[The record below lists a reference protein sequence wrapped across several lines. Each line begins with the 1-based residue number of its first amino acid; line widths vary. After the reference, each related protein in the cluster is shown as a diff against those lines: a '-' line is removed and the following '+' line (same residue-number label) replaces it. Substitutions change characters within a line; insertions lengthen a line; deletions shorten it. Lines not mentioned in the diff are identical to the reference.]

1 MKMKPADLFREIVY
15 PLTNVATLVP
25 MIVSWLLFSVAGF
38 FGLFGLFVFI
48 VTLVPFMGYLMKLL
62 EARAHNKEAP
72 AFDAELMALFGN
84 GWALFPLVIV
94 VLLGWVQFA
103 VAQRFSPTAAFVVV
117 FLSGI
122 LLPASLGVL
131 SVTRAPLQGLNP
143 FALAQFIKST
153 ATDYLLLIVTLD
165 AVALILYLLL
175 LSGVSSFWLGF
186 GLVYLAFLL
195 YSMTGAVTGS
205 HRLTEKIHI
214 AAPLGASTVQSQR
227 ELIGARQGVLN
238 HAYGFVSRGNRAGGL
253 AHIQT
258 RIDSE
263 ADQDEANHWFFNEML
278 KWEDPGAALFFAQSY
293 LHLLLSQQREPAA
306 LKLLSQCFF
315 ANSQFRPAEED
326 RAEVV
331 ELAARH
337 GRNDLLKFLR

>member
-1 MKMKPADLFREIVY
+1 MKPADLFHEIVY

-25 MIVSWLLFSVAGF
+25 MIVSWLLFSVAKF

-48 VTLVPFMGYLMKLL
+48 VTLVPFLGYLMSLL
-62 EARAHNKEAP
+62 EARANNKEAP

-103 VAQRFSPTAAFVVV
+103 VAQRFSPTVALLVV

-143 FALAQFIKST
+143 FALVQFIKST
-153 ATDYLLLIVTLD
+153 ATDYVLLIVTLD
-165 AVALILYLLL
+165 ALALVLYLLL
-175 LSGVSSFWLGF
+175 RSGVSSFWLGL

-195 YSMTGAVTGS
+195 YSMTGAVVGS
-205 HRLTEKIHI
+205 HRLTEKIDI
-214 AAPLGASTVQSQR
+214 PAPLSASTVQSRR
-227 ELIGARQGVLN
+227 ELISARQGVLN

-253 AHIQT
+253 AHIQS
-258 RIDSE
+258 RIDVE
-263 ADQDEANHWFFNEML
+263 PDRDEANHWFFNEML
-278 KWEDPGAALFFAQSY
+278 KWEDPDAALFFAQTY

-306 LKLLSQCFF
+306 LKLLSQCLF
-315 ANSQFRPAEED
+315 ANNLFRPAEED
-326 RAEVV
+326 RDDVV
-331 ELAARH
+331 ELAERH
-337 GRNDLLKFLR
+337 GRNDLLTFLR